1 MAAIRRG
8 EFDDLPG
15 QGQPLILEDD
25 SAVPDELRVG
35 YRILKNAGC
44 LPPEV
49 ALKKEIREVESLL
62 NQVVTGTE
70 RQTIRR
76 RLCLLQARLTMQGHD
91 GNLLV
96 REQAYREKLVAKMA
110 RDDKINMRPNLAE
123 TSIAG
128 AAAT

>member
-1 MAAIRRG
+1 
-8 EFDDLPG
+8 
-15 QGQPLILEDD
+15 
-25 SAVPDELRVG
+25 
-35 YRILKNAGC
+35 
-44 LPPEV
+44 
-49 ALKKEIREVESLL
+49 
-62 NQVVTGTE
+62 
-70 RQTIRR
+70 
-76 RLCLLQARLTMQGHD
+76 MQGHD